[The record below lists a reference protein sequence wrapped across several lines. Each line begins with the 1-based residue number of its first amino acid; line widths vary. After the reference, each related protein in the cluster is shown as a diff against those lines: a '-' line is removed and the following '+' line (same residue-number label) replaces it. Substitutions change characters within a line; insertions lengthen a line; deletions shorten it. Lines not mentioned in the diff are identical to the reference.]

1 MLNCRFGSLP
11 LITWQWG
18 PFFSFLPVQVAM
30 RFPLRDPCSLS
41 HTQTQT
47 HKTHNSFPTRIPQSC
62 TEAQSGDYSGSGWG
76 VWWGVHT
83 EDRVFN
89 ECHYILMKPIG
100 CAQNGHKP
108 LWSTR
113 RSQWGMT
120 QLDQE
125 GRRRVAARQRQ
136 HFRAA
141 LEATAD
147 DKSAQVRVGNGVVVY
162 GASLEDLSEVALEGP
177 FITVVSLNLRV

>member
-1 MLNCRFGSLP
+1 MLNCKFGSL
-11 LITWQWG
+11 LLTRWQCW
-18 PFFSFLPVQVAM
+18 PFFPSVQVAM
-30 RFPLRDPCSLS
+30 RFPLRDPCSY
-41 HTQTQT
+41 T
-47 HKTHNSFPTRIPQSC
+47 HKKHTTLSRPGFHSPAQSC
-62 TEAQSGDYSGSGWG
+62 TEAQSGDYSGSGRVGWG
-76 VWWGVHT
+76 GGHT

-125 GRRRVAARQRQ
+125 GRRHVAARQRQ

-141 LEATAD
+141 LVPTAD
-147 DKSAQVRVGNGVVVY
+147 GKSAWVRAGNGAVVY
-162 GASLEDLSEVALEGP
+162 GASLEELVEVALKGLL
-177 FITVVSLNLRV
+177 ITIKI